1 MRSTAGL
8 GGVQALS
15 LFLFLLIGAPAALS
29 NDVKPGATFG
39 EKPTFSSEQNILYHL
54 EDDKK
59 SFAIAFDGFGT
70 KVGTVGFTG
79 APDTKAPVSTRV
91 YSAVVPVT
99 GKDINAS
106 FVVNGFA
113 VTEVGTNAV
122 LVLSVNDKQIIHRF
136 PPNIDNEAFTVA
148 LKYRAK
154 SVTDVRVTVFL
165 LAERD
170 SAHPDA
176 SALVAIT
183 DISSDAALAKK
194 RAAERA
200 KKK

>member
-1 MRSTAGL
+1 MLRKGDFK
-8 GGVQALS
+8 GVSVLS
-15 LFLFLLIGAPAALS
+15 LFLFLLIGSPASLA

-99 GKDINAS
+99 GKNISAS
-106 FVVNGFA
+106 FVVNGFV
-113 VTEVGTNAV
+113 VTEPGSNAV
-122 LVLSVNDKQIIHRF
+122 LVLSVNDKQVVTNF
-136 PPNIDNEAFTVA
+136 APGMDNQAFTVS

-154 SVTDVRVTVFL
+154 SVSDIRLSVYL